1 LLIIVYFCYTILCVY
16 LLFPPTPG
24 VGYNYKMERKV
35 KFVEG
40 EYYHIY
46 NRTISNAPEFK
57 NYNDAKR
64 LALTFLIANST
75 KSGDAFQQLRNNK
88 NTPQQKIIEI
98 LNKGEKLTD
107 ILCYAIMPDHY
118 HLLLRETK
126 ENGVVNF
133 IHRCNTSI
141 AKYLNTK
148 GERKGPVFESRF
160 KSKHI
165 DSNEYLLHLSL
176 YIHLNPLDFLVGKEW
191 REHGIKNWNDSKKHL
206 LNYPWSSLNSF
217 INNNQKNPIISE
229 TEIITEQFNN
239 NQKEYESFLKEWSEK
254 ENLLLGEVEE

>member
-1 LLIIVYFCYTILCVY
+1 
-16 LLFPPTPG
+16 
-24 VGYNYKMERKV
+24 MERKV

-46 NRTISNAPEFK
+46 NRTISNIPKFK
-57 NYNDAKR
+57 DRSNAER
-64 LALTFLIANST
+64 LGLTFLIANST
-75 KSGDAFQQLRNNK
+75 KSSDAFQYLRNNKNK

-98 LNKGEKLTD
+98 LNGGEKLTD
-107 ILCYAIMPDHY
+107 ILCYVIMPDHY
-118 HLLLRETK
+118 HLLLKETK
-126 ENGVVNF
+126 ENGIVNF

-148 GERKGPVFESRF
+148 SERKGHIFESRF

-176 YIHLNPLDFLVGKEW
+176 YIHLNPLDFLISKEW
-191 REHGIKNWNDSKKHL
+191 REHGIKNWNDSKKYL
-206 LNYPWSSLNSF
+206 LDYPWSSLNSF
-217 INNNQKNPIISE
+217 MNRDYKNPILSG

-239 NQKEYESFLKEWSEK
+239 NREEYELFLKEWSEK
-254 ENLLLGEVEE
+254 ENLLIGEIEE